1 MQAKIKND
9 LTHICVENALD
20 CVGDD
25 EMDREKVIKGLEC
38 CFNPHSEHSCLC
50 RCADCPYNPQEDDD
64 WNQQCQIELNR
75 DALALLKEQK
85 AVEPTIDE
93 YGNKRCGSCGHK
105 LQSIADPDLF
115 CCKCGKPVL
124 WEGR

>member
-1 MQAKIKND
+1 MRTEPELLNERLDRLAIVLDEIMPN
-9 LTHICVENALD
+9 CALL
-20 CVGDD
+20 V
-25 EMDREKVIKGLEC
+25 
-38 CFNPHSEHSCLC
+38 
-50 RCADCPYNPQEDDD
+50 
-64 WNQQCQIELNR
+64 R
-75 DALALLKEQK
+75 DALDLLKEQK

-124 WEGR
+124 WKGR